1 MNEKIGLQDLVA
13 LLAEKSNIAKKDA
26 ETLIKEC
33 FEIMEEGLLE
43 DKLLK
48 IRNLGTFK
56 LVRVENR
63 ESVDVSTGER
73 VLIPAHYK
81 VSFSPDT
88 ELAEKVNAP
97 YISLENVEIEDET
110 AVDDETDDET
120 GNDDETGEKLIAT
133 GYFPKE
139 PENQEELEKQEE
151 PENKETEN
159 KPEEDENEEQEP
171 EETDIEQE
179 EEPETIYKRPV
190 YEYEDEEENEEQYE
204 EQYDENDSQSG
215 GNNGLFW
222 VFFLIAS
229 VLLLVFA
236 GNYFCPLIGPE
247 WKRPVIPDSVVV
259 FSYSIN
265 KPQISDSST
274 LRAPDSSALKTA
286 NRPKAQTIGNQ
297 PKKTNIDK
305 QYQISSGERL
315 NTIALREYGHKAFW
329 VYIYDENRNKI
340 DNPDLIEPGIVIN
353 IPPAKKYGI
362 DKNNRESVEKALKLE
377 QQYKK

>member
-1 MNEKIGLQDLVA
+1 MNEKIGLQDLVV

-26 ETLIKEC
+26 ETLVKEC

-56 LVRVENR
+56 LVWVENR

-97 YISLENVEIEDET
+97 YISLENVEIDDET
-110 AVDDETDDET
+110 APDDETDDEIV
-120 GNDDETGEKLIAT
+120 NDDETGEN
-133 GYFPKE
+133 GYLPKE
-139 PENQEELEKQEE
+139 PEIQ
-151 PENKETEN
+151 
-159 KPEEDENEEQEP
+159 EEDENEEQEP
-171 EETDIEQE
+171 EAAEIELE
-179 EEPETIYKRPV
+179 EEPEITDKQPD
-190 YEYEDEEENEEQYE
+190 YEEDEQD
-204 EQYDENDSQSG
+204 DEPDDGSDSLTG
-215 GNNGLFW
+215 GNKSFFW
-222 VFFLIAS
+222 IFFLIAS

-236 GNYFCPLIGPE
+236 GYYFCSLIGPG
-247 WKRPVIPDSVVV
+247 WKRSETPDSVVV

-265 KPQISDSST
+265 KPQISDSSAVS
-274 LRAPDSSALKTA
+274 APDSSTLKTA
-286 NRPKAQTIGNQ
+286 TSPPKAQTTGNQ

-305 QYQISSGERL
+305 QYQIRSGERL

-340 DNPDLIEPGIVIN
+340 DNPDLIEPGVVIN